1 VTISSGTGKQR
12 SIIKMQFKIGQL
24 VVFHSNGSQLRVK
37 ITQKQQQQNLSRTKM
52 CEREGL
58 KEFSKFMCSFS
69 TLFGM
74 GISTLAWFYPLP
86 HLSWILATLC
96 RKDMD
101 FRVAM
106 ALVGMSSSSAIKQS
120 AAVPVGEQ
128 GVVEL
133 VAVVVVEEKE
143 ERATFILAMF
153 TDALCRTASTYAHII
168 NQYRLYTH
176 QKEEKGGG
184 GAHTPP
190 YGFANMP
197 KQQT

>member
-1 VTISSGTGKQR
+1 MPWYMYQHYYSRHKTKSSGTVKQR
-12 SIIKMQFKIGQL
+12 RIIKMQFKIRHL
-24 VVFHSNGSQLRVK
+24 VVFHSNGAQLRVK

-58 KEFSKFMCSFS
+58 KEFSKFRCTFPTHIGMVLS
-69 TLFGM
+69 TL
-74 GISTLAWFYPLP
+74 TWFYSLP

-120 AAVPVGEQ
+120 AAVPVP
-128 GVVEL
+128 VE
-133 VAVVVVEEKE
+133 VEEVEVEVE

-153 TDALCRTASTYAHII
+153 TDARCRTASTYTHII
-168 NQYRLYTH
+168 DQNRLYRRKH
-176 QKEEKGGG
+176 KEEKRG
-184 GAHTPP
+184 
-190 YGFANMP
+190 NC
-197 KQQT
+197 